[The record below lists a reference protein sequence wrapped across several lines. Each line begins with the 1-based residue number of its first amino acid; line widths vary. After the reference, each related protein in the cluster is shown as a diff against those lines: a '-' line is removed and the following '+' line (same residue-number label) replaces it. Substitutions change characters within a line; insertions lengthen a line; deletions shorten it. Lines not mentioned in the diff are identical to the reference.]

1 MSQQNIH
8 ASADDFMSGEF
19 WSSVGHELRNPLS
32 TILVQ
37 AEALT
42 SEVYG
47 PMQENQRR
55 AVQSIHESVTGSL
68 EMIRDLVTLFRGP
81 PTSASSDSLL
91 CVPHAMIEKARD
103 HNAAQI
109 QFRSIELINE
119 TSEHDS
125 VGLLEAEKVQWV
137 ITKMVGL
144 LVLVAPSRSQ
154 LCLCVSQSP
163 SELVVEAK
171 VPLADVHQPS
181 DVQEEEAASC
191 SLLDGVRKIRPIE
204 FALMGQILLSL
215 NGTWK
220 VRSSGGK
227 VIASSVTLPL
237 PNLHPQAPP
246 V

>member
-42 SEVYG
+42 SEVFG

-81 PTSASSDSLL
+81 PASASSDSSTYL
-91 CVPHAMIEKARD
+91 PHEMIEKARD

-125 VGLLEAEKVQWV
+125 VDLLEAEKVQWV

-144 LVLVAPSRSQ
+144 LVLVVPSRSQ
-154 LCLCVSQSP
+154 LGLCVSQSP
-163 SELVVEAK
+163 SALVFEAK
-171 VPLADVHQPS
+171 VPLADGHQPS
-181 DVQEEEAASC
+181 DLEEEEAASC
-191 SLLDGVRKIRPIE
+191 SLLDGVRKMRPIE

-227 VIASSVTLPL
+227 VSASSVTLPL